1 MKVITKNR
9 AKYTHYFKA
18 YLAEVRNPE
27 NPEDIVSQTKVEFS
41 KNPISPNQ
49 FTPLFMGVAEAYAEQ
64 LLTTNEPVAV
74 YQHFNNAFGIFL
86 RKLVSENEI
95 YALSEEHGAFKAHV
109 DNTLG
114 QAPDER
120 DTEENRL
127 AAYLLTKDILT
138 KEVGL
143 SEESADLILNK
154 RLGLLAPA
162 GGDDSE
168 VLDETDEETTETTET
183 E

>member
-1 MKVITKNR
+1 MKANVKGKV
-9 AKYTHYFKA
+9 KYTHYFKA
-18 YLAEVRNPE
+18 YLAEIK
-27 NPEDIVSQTKVEFS
+27 NPEDPTDVVSQTKVEFS

-64 LLTTNEPVAV
+64 LLTTNDPVSV

-86 RKLVSENEI
+86 RKLVTENDI
-95 YALSEEHGAFKAHV
+95 YALSEEHGAFKKHV
-109 DNTLG
+109 DDTLG

-127 AAYLLTKDILT
+127 AAYLLAKDILT
-138 KEVGL
+138 HEVGL
-143 SEESADLILNK
+143 TEESADLILNK

-162 GGDDSE
+162 GGDSE
-168 VLDETDEETTETTET
+168 VTDVETDEETTETDET
-183 E
+183 